1 MNIKKEIRQSKK
13 AVHGG
18 DVWNYFQDSVSSEHE
33 LASARVTI
41 DFSSNINSMGPSK
54 KAIEAIRQDL
64 WKIPYYPDSSS
75 KELKKALSR
84 YLGTNARNITL
95 GNGSTELIKN
105 FCEVFLQKD
114 SEAIIP
120 EPTFSEYEVY
130 SKLNGARIKHVHAKK
145 EEGFVIDH
153 KRIIDEINNKTKVVF
168 LCNPN
173 NPTGK
178 ILEGRDI
185 EKIIESAYDYDT
197 LVFLDEAYI
206 EFTDFE
212 SLCQKIED
220 FDNLF
225 VLQSLTKFF
234 SLAGLRVGYGI
245 GNKKF
250 IEYLEKVRIP
260 WNVNILAQTAAIA
273 SINDKEFI
281 DESKSFIKRERQFL
295 FKELLKTGLKVYE
308 SQANFFLIDLR
319 EAKIKAPEMKKRL
332 VEKGMLIRDC
342 CSFNGLDE
350 YFIRVCV
357 RKREEN
363 LRLLEEL
370 RHILEDK
377 DA

>member
-1 MNIKKEIRQSKK
+1 
-13 AVHGG
+13 V
-18 DVWNYFQDSVSSEHE
+18 
-33 LASARVTI
+33 
-41 DFSSNINSMGPSK
+41 DFSSNINPLGPSK

-64 WKIPYYPDSSS
+64 WKIRYYPDSSS

-84 YLGTNARNITL
+84 YLGINARNITL

-130 SKLNGARIKHVHAKK
+130 SKLNGARIKHVYAKK
-145 EEGFVIDH
+145 EDFEVDH
-153 KRIIDEINNKTKVVF
+153 EKIIDEINNKTKVVF

-245 GNKKF
+245 GNKKL

-273 SINDKEFI
+273 SINDEEFI

-350 YFIRVCV
+350 YFIRICV